1 MILLLKH
8 DATEASVRE
17 LKEAVQA
24 LGLSTAPL
32 DDGRG
37 SALEVVGADPS
48 RVLGL
53 RGLAA
58 IEEILTRRTPLT
70 GGEPVWPHF
79 TLRLGIVTLLL
90 LALLSILAGF
100 FPVGLG
106 DRAGGSLSPE
116 PLAVEWYL
124 RPLLGFGRLLGPFA
138 RIGTALFWILF
149 FVWPFLDREDTPR
162 RRILLKVMGGALIAL
177 LLALGFL
184 A

>member
-8 DATEASVRE
+8 DATDASVRE

-37 SALEVVGADPS
+37 RALEIVGADPS

-58 IEEILTRRTPLT
+58 IEEILTRRTPLA
-70 GGEPVWPHF
+70 GGEPIWPHF
-79 TLRLGIVTLLL
+79 TLRLAIVTLLL
-90 LALLSILAGF
+90 LALLSILSGYV
-100 FPVGLG
+100 PTGLG
-106 DRAGGSLSPE
+106 DRATVAAPPGP
-116 PLAVEWYL
+116 PEWYL
-124 RPLLGFGRLLGPFA
+124 RPMVGLRDLLGPFA
-138 RIGTALFWILF
+138 RPATALFWILF
-149 FVWPFLDREDTPR
+149 FAWPFLDRGDSPAR
-162 RRILLKVMGGALIAL
+162 RMLLRVMGGALVAL
-177 LLALGFL
+177 LLALAFV